1 MWKCWKGICFGWILF
16 VGFSSHAQWE
26 DFNKERLQLDKNLMI
41 TLGGWATTNL
51 IVGGV
56 GWATTPKGE
65 AHSFHQMN
73 FLWNTVNLGLA
84 IPGYFKARKEEANLP
99 FGETFRAQNKTETIF
114 LINSGLDIAYM
125 SSGLLLRSEARFQ
138 TDKRD
143 QWTGFGNSL
152 LMQGGFLFV
161 LDLTAY
167 ILHKRH
173 YNRKLDGFLNQL
185 ELSQTGVGLRWN
197 IPAKSIGYSQWLTK
211 QNELASCKSLQL

>member
-1 MWKCWKGICFGWILF
+1 MFIGLFLF
-16 VGFSSHAQWE
+16 VGLSSHAQWE
-26 DFNKERLQLDKNLMI
+26 DFNRERVKLDKRLMVS
-41 TLGGWATTNL
+41 LGGWATTNL
-51 IVGGV
+51 VVGGV

-65 AHSFHQMN
+65 AHYFHQMN

-84 IPGYFKARKEEANLP
+84 IPGYFKARKENANLS
-99 FGETFRAQNKTETIF
+99 FGETLRAQNKTETIF

-143 QWTGFGNSL
+143 QWMGFGNSL

-161 LDLTAY
+161 FDLTAY

-173 YNRKLDGFLNQL
+173 NHRKLDGFLNQI
-185 ELSQTGVGLRWN
+185 EFSQTGMGLRWN
-197 IPAKSIGYSQWLTK
+197 VPSKRVERSQWLA
-211 QNELASCKSLQL
+211 NH